1 MKQAMFV
8 LLLTVCVLKKKKKK
22 SVSLICRLTERVTV
36 NLQHYSHIHILAFSP
51 LEAAGSVNPFRGS
64 LQYQR
69 LYKKTLI
76 RFGALESHHPISP
89 ILFQK

>member
-1 MKQAMFV
+1 MFV
-8 LLLTVCVLKKKKKK
+8 LLLTVCVLKKKR

-36 NLQHYSHIHILAFSP
+36 NLQHYSHIHILGVSP